1 MNEETLKIVLND
13 KSFSKDEAISIV
25 GGLRRFT
32 RLCATGRIR
41 YQKKSTAQNGRWEC
55 NAFDVI
61 KNASLR

>member
-41 YQKKSTAQNGRWEC
+41 YRKNLLHRMVGG
-55 NAFDVI
+55 NAMP
-61 KNASLR
+61 LM